1 MAPLAFA
8 PTNVPVYHPAPPPP
22 PAAPVFTLQDGL
34 IYVYILGV
42 AIALTVFLFR
52 LYQLFKL
59 SRSNKTFKDDNYQI
73 IHLKSDN
80 TAFSF
85 FNYLFIGTNISQS
98 ETIIA
103 HELVHIRQ
111 KHSWDIMLLE
121 VLKVINW
128 FTPFVYLVQRSI
140 KTVHEYIADEQ
151 TAAYE
156 RDALTY
162 SSFLL
167 NNAYGIQGSTIA
179 HSFFNYNLLKKR
191 IIMLN
196 KNRSGKLARLKYL
209 TVLPLCAG
217 MLCASSLAFAKDYG
231 WVDLMPRETPK
242 TTAVIDTIKHKLPP
256 PPPPTFL
263 KEPFRG
269 LDNYLKNTVEY
280 PKAAFDKKL
289 NGSVLLS
296 FNLDKAGMIDN
307 VKVIDDPG
315 NSFSEPVVK
324 YLSAYPL
331 KIKSKAG
338 SYKIGVDFN
347 MADGDYVSIF
357 SNPKIKGDQTFVGE
371 IIIVGMTDAQRM
383 QTPPNPPSPAPRKI
397 TKKLP
402 PPPAPPTMKAGKIK
416 FPPPAHTMVK
426 PDKVTSA
433 NKLLPPPPPHDPVY
447 TDLMKYVAR
456 HVRYPAAAREKNLT
470 GNVLVSLRIDDT
482 HKITDLKII
491 NGIGSGC
498 DEEVIRALKSYQE
511 TVSQIPGMYRL
522 MVSFALTGEK
532 GARSYYPEPVT
543 SNIAGSKDFIGQII
557 IVGYVTEAKQVQ

>member
-1 MAPLAFA
+1 
-8 PTNVPVYHPAPPPP
+8 
-22 PAAPVFTLQDGL
+22 
-34 IYVYILGV
+34 
-42 AIALTVFLFR
+42 
-52 LYQLFKL
+52 
-59 SRSNKTFKDDNYQI
+59 
-73 IHLKSDN
+73 
-80 TAFSF
+80 
-85 FNYLFIGTNISQS
+85 FN
-98 ETIIA
+98 
-103 HELVHIRQ
+103 
-111 KHSWDIMLLE
+111 
-121 VLKVINW
+121 
-128 FTPFVYLVQRSI
+128 PFVYLLQRSI

-196 KNRSGKLARLKYL
+196 KNRSGRLARLKYL

-217 MLCASSLAFAKDYG
+217 MLCASTLAFAKNYG
-231 WVDLMPRETPK
+231 WVDLMPRK
-242 TTAVIDTIKHKLPP
+242 TLKRTSVTDTIKP

-280 PKAAFDKKL
+280 PKTAFDKKL
-289 NGSVLLS
+289 KGSVLLS
-296 FNLDKAGMIDN
+296 FNLNNASMIDN

-315 NSFSEPVVK
+315 NGFTEPVVK

-357 SNPKIKGDQTFVGE
+357 SNPKINGDETFVGE
-371 IIIVGMTDAQRM
+371 INIVGMTDAQRM

-402 PPPAPPTMKAGKIK
+402 PPSVPPTMKQGK
-416 FPPPAHTMVK
+416 VK
-426 PDKVTSA
+426 
-433 NKLLPPPPPHDPVY
+433 LPPPPPPHSPVY
-447 TDLMKYVAR
+447 TDLMKYVAKY
-456 HVRYPAAAREKNLT
+456 VRYPAAAREKKIT
-470 GNVLVSLRIDDT
+470 GNVLVSLRLDDV
-482 HKITDLKII
+482 HKITDIKLI
-491 NGIGSGC
+491 NGIGYGC
-498 DEEVIRALKSYQE
+498 DEEAIRALKSYKE
-511 TVSQIPGMYRL
+511 TVSQTPGTYRFI
-522 MVSFALTGEK
+522 VSFALAGKNDAT
-532 GARSYYPEPVT
+532 YDPEPV
-543 SNIAGSKDFIGQII
+543 SRNIAKGKDFIGQVTV
-557 IVGYVTEAKQVQ
+557 VGYVIEEKTSTVTPAIIEKKL